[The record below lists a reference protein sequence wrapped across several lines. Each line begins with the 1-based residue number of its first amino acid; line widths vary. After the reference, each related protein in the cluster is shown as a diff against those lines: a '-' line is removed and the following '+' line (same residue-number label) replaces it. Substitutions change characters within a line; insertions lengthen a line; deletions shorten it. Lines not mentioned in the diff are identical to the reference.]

1 MSFSGACIKKE
12 AVHRFFFYVLFC
24 RLYEVHEQRH
34 DLGTCG
40 GALRIKGPVVA
51 PVDHTRFIHGVD
63 GLLRPTV
70 NTGIVGESA
79 VASVEYGQDDALP
92 VDVIVKELKGG
103 DKVTL
108 MGFGTFELKKKAAR
122 EGINPLT
129 KKPIKIAASNVPAF
143 KLGGSFKDLFN

>member
-1 MSFSGACIKKE
+1 MNKGEFIK
-12 AVHRFFFYVLFC
+12 
-24 RLYEVHEQRH
+24 
-34 DLGTCG
+34 
-40 GALRIKGPVVA
+40 
-51 PVDHTRFIHGVD
+51 
-63 GLLRPTV
+63 
-70 NTGIVGESA
+70 A
-79 VASVEYGQDDALP
+79 VAEGAGLTQKDAGAFYDAML
-92 VDVIVKELKGG
+92 DVIVSQLKSG